1 MKKIIGIFILC
12 IMFLLLVTLV
22 VTAKTADEWNNEGAG
37 LLIEGKYEE
46 ALKAFDRTLE
56 IDQQNTMAWNN
67 KGFTLYLLERHEEA
81 IGCCDKALEIDPQDV
96 GAWNNKG
103 LALYGLGRYEEAIEC
118 FNKALDTDPQCTAA
132 QNNKEAA
139 LNELGRTEEVKSTL
153 SVVTASSESDT
164 LKKGDIVYRKG
175 ALIFEHCGIYIGKN
189 EEGIDTVIEVMNKDY
204 VPPNGGAREISLED
218 FKNTKGRKYLGAKT
232 VPKLDENKRNEIVEF
247 VKKVLDE
254 TKEKKIQYKLVISNQ
269 EVGVVKDGKKL
280 YSCVSFVE
288 EAYASVGIDL
298 VTADCTLTPKW
309 QRKSPKLIDVKSEL
323 PEDKDLADT
332 DEKEEQEDKDLG
344 DTDEEEEQEDKDLGG
359 IDFSSIQLN
368 YISVSSD
375 QNGGTFSYVL
385 KAQKAEEGDNII
397 DIKDA
402 TELSLNAFFIGLTL
416 PDSKFWVNL
425 NPWEPDVIMDEDLRN
440 TDVGRIM
447 LEADFQMKR
456 DLCRYEN
463 PCESKIGEEFWWL
476 LEKKSEELIKECM
489 KKHPNEIEDADN
501 VLFSA
506 AMVFWIV
513 PDKTEV
519 YGTDD
524 EVYIVN
530 ITLNIESK
538 GEYEY
543 SAYHIVNQNPVVSDD
558 CKEDLN
564 EAADKFGRYWME
576 LEEEMMLPLV
586 VQEVNY
592 GKNYSDLRQVYTS
605 LALAQWYKDNYW
617 YNKYL
622 YTSGLFTDRI
632 DTKDLTGLESKYRWS
647 AEGIWS
653 DYARSFEEGEY
664 HCWKNRTYEE
674 RGYIITE
681 SIPYSQG
688 GVAFMAIKLIN
699 IGSSMPSDLKE
710 LTSEAVNA
718 TFVNE
723 GDYYYFGDR
732 MYMQPTTTTLRPLGF
747 GVIFA
752 IAGLL
757 AVAYLLRRR
766 K

>member
-1 MKKIIGIFILC
+1 MKKATLIMMAVLLC
-12 IMFLLLVTLV
+12 I
-22 VTAKTADEWNNEGAG
+22 
-37 LLIEGKYEE
+37 
-46 ALKAFDRTLE
+46 
-56 IDQQNTMAWNN
+56 
-67 KGFTLYLLERHEEA
+67 A
-81 IGCCDKALEIDPQDV
+81 ITVPV
-96 GAWNNKG
+96 G
-103 LALYGLGRYEEAIEC
+103 
-118 FNKALDTDPQCTAA
+118 
-132 QNNKEAA
+132 
-139 LNELGRTEEVKSTL
+139 S
-153 SVVTASSESDT
+153 ASSDPWWRTKEYF
-164 LKKGDIVYRKG
+164 GG
-175 ALIFEHCGIYIGKN
+175 
-189 EEGIDTVIEVMNKDY
+189 GIDCSG
-204 VPPNGGAREISLED
+204 VPFWAVN
-218 FKNTKGRKYLGAKT
+218 
-232 VPKLDENKRNEIVEF
+232 
-247 VKKVLDE
+247 KVLDTKTYNAESPIPENAHKQYDAFLQDNLKITKTNGGFNSKELEPGDLIFIDTE
-254 TKEKKIQYKLVISNQ
+254 TKGKLEFDEKSGELLSGEVDHVLVYLGKDDKGDELVCHAVWGKDKEVVVQTLDSALKRGVGGGKTYFDCCAGCGRFTKLTKEQRKKVAELAKSLKGAPYQYGAK
-269 EVGVVKDGKKL
+269 GYDVKDKE
-280 YSCVSFVE
+280 F
-288 EAYASVGIDL
+288 
-298 VTADCTLTPKW
+298 VTAETIIEGGYVWNWKYNDELKI
-309 QRKSPKLIDVKSEL
+309 KIIKEELNKEGIISEKLRAIFKTEGYSFSEYAVVTKVKG
-323 PEDKDLADT
+323 DRWMIKDRGISYIVEIENGKLNIYKN
-332 DEKEEQEDKDLG
+332 EKENENE
-344 DTDEEEEQEDKDLGG
+344 DLGG

-375 QNGGTFSYVL
+375 KDGGTFSYVL

-397 DIKDA
+397 DIEDA
-402 TELSLNAFFIGLTL
+402 TELSLNTFFIGLTL
-416 PDSKFWVNL
+416 PESKFWVNL
-425 NPWEPDVIMDEDLRN
+425 NPWEPDVIMDEDLIN

-476 LEKKSEELIKECM
+476 LEKKAEDLAEGCT

-543 SAYHIVNQNPVVSDD
+543 SAYHIVNQNPFVSDD

-564 EAADKFGRYWME
+564 EAADEFGRYWME
-576 LEEEMMLPLV
+576 LEEEMILPLV

-592 GKNYSDLRQVYTS
+592 GRNYSDLRQVYTS

-617 YNKYL
+617 YNKYW
-622 YTSGLFTDRI
+622 YTSGIFTDRI
-632 DTKDLTGLESKYRWS
+632 DTKDLTGLESKYTWS

-653 DYARSFEEGEY
+653 DYVRSFEEGEY

-681 SIPYSQG
+681 SMPYSHG
-688 GVAFMAIKLIN
+688 GVAFMAIILTS

-710 LTSEAVNA
+710 LTSEAVNSSFA
-718 TFVNE
+718 NE

-732 MYMQPTTTTLRPLGF
+732 MYVQPTTTTLKQPGF
-747 GVIFA
+747 GAIFA
-752 IAGLL
+752 ILGLL
-757 AVAYLLRRR
+757 VVAYLLRRR

>member
-1 MKKIIGIFILC
+1 
-12 IMFLLLVTLV
+12 MFLLSVTLV
-22 VTAKTADEWNNEGAG
+22 VTAKTANEWNNEGAG

-56 IDQQNTMAWNN
+56 INQQNTMAWSN
-67 KGFTLYLLERHEEA
+67 KGFTLYLLERYEEA
-81 IGCCDKALEIDPQDV
+81 IGCCDKALVIDPQDV

-103 LALYGLGRYEEAIEC
+103 LALYGLGQYEEAIKC
-118 FNKALDTDPQCTAA
+118 FNKVLDIDPQHTVS

-139 LNELGRTEEVKSTL
+139 FNKLGRTEEVKSTP
-153 SVVTASSESDT
+153 SIVSASSESDT
-164 LKKGDIVYRKG
+164 LKKGDIVYRSG
-175 ALIFEHCGIYIGKN
+175 AWIFGHCGIYIGKN
-189 EEGIDTVIEVMNKDY
+189 EEGIDEVIEIMKNEDSH
-204 VPPNGGAREISLED
+204 GGARKISLED
-218 FKNTKGRKYLGAKT
+218 FKNTKGHKYWGAKT
-232 VPKLDENKRNEIVEF
+232 VSELDENKRNEIVEF
-247 VKKVLDE
+247 AEKVLDE
-254 TKEKKIQYKLVISNQ
+254 TKEKKIQYKLIISNQ
-269 EVGVVKDGKKL
+269 ETGVVKDGKKL

-298 VTADCTLTPKW
+298 VTGDCTLTPKW

-323 PEDKDLADT
+323 PDN
-332 DEKEEQEDKDLG
+332 
-344 DTDEEEEQEDKDLGG
+344 KDLGG

-375 QNGGTFSYVL
+375 QDEGLFSYVL
-385 KAQKAEEGDNII
+385 KAKKAEEGDNII
-397 DIKDA
+397 DIEDA

-425 NPWEPDVIMDEDLRN
+425 NPSEPDRILDEDLRN

-447 LEADFQMKR
+447 LEADFQMKK

-476 LEKKSEELIKECM
+476 LEKKSEEIIEECM
-489 KKHPNEIEDADN
+489 KKHPIEIEDVDN
-501 VLFSA
+501 VLFSS
-506 AMVFWIV
+506 AMSFWIV

-543 SAYHIVNQNPVVSDD
+543 SAYQIVNQNPAVSDE

-564 EAADKFGRYWME
+564 EAADEFGRYWME
-576 LEEEMMLPLV
+576 LEEEMILPSV
-586 VQEVNY
+586 VQDVNHD
-592 GKNYSDLRQVYTS
+592 KNYSDLRQVYTS
-605 LALAQWYKDNYW
+605 LALAQWYKDNNW
-617 YNKYL
+617 H
-622 YTSGLFTDRI
+622 TFGMFTDPI
-632 DTKDLTGLESKYRWS
+632 NSKDFTGLESKYTWS
-647 AEGIWS
+647 TEGIWS
-653 DYARSFEEGEY
+653 DYVRSFEEGEY

-681 SIPYSQG
+681 SIPYSHG
-688 GVAFMAIKLIN
+688 GIAFMAIKLTN

-718 TFVNE
+718 TFANE

-732 MYMQPTTTTLRPLGF
+732 LHAHSTTTTLKQPGYEA
-747 GVIFA
+747 IFT
-752 IAGLL
+752 ITGLL
-757 AVAYLLRRR
+757 VMAYIFRR
-766 K
+766 KK